1 MSPIRSS
8 RNSSRQIPYG
18 RFTQYP
24 TASPASTQ
32 TFIPPIALTELL
44 DYFDVANDQLYDLL
58 DSDTELHRIVHT
70 IELFHLS
77 NQSLEEIRARQEQYI
92 LDQFELALRNG
103 LHGRLSPMVVQQR
116 QPTRLSIP
124 LAHTMDGSDTRD
136 NRPLQSIEVGDH
148 GDDTCPRSLL
158 ERMTLPDDDAVP
170 ITPAPSG
177 SLPRFACT
185 ICSLTRARVDHNTPD
200 CRHYICFACGRTQ
213 PGHWPEDCPGRTPDR
228 YYDASD

>member
-1 MSPIRSS
+1 MDVSLNTRPLPQPPHKPSS
-8 RNSSRQIPYG
+8 RLLRLPNSSIILTLPMTNSMIYS
-18 RFTQYP
+18 
-24 TASPASTQ
+24 TATRNYIESSTRS
-32 TFIPPIALTELL
+32 
-44 DYFDVANDQLYDLL
+44 N
-58 DSDTELHRIVHT
+58 S
-70 IELFHLS
+70 S

-103 LHGRLSPMVVQQR
+103 LHGRLSPMVVRQR

-124 LAHTMDGSDTRD
+124 LAHTMDGSDSRD
-136 NRPLQSIEVGDH
+136 NRPLQSIKVDDH
-148 GDDTCPRSLL
+148 GGDACPRSLL

-170 ITPAPSG
+170 NTPTPSA

-185 ICSLTRARVDHNTPD
+185 ICNLTRARVDHNTPD
-200 CRHYICFACGRTQ
+200 CRHYICFACRRTQ